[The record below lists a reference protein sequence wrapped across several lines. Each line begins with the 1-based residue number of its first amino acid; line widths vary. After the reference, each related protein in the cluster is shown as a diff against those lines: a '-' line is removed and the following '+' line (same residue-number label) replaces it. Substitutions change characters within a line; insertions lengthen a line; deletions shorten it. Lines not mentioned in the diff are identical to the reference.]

1 MGIQRVGLYVAT
13 GIKAAAI
20 LRELICAVD
29 RIRQRRIIAQHW
41 SRSWNVNR
49 LVSLVM
55 LVAFAAQHLMCCCT
69 GAAAHCCDHD
79 HPATGRVCTIA
90 DSHDDHGSH
99 ECGHESHEC
108 KHEHLSSSDCNH
120 SDHESCPGDPTH
132 QHHYCVGTHVFFMS
146 APRVDMPPSAMDHDF
161 GFGSLDVSIQGVMTS
176 LAAASR
182 HGVDSGP
189 PLSSCPQRSAL
200 CVYRI

>member
-1 MGIQRVGLYVAT
+1 M
-13 GIKAAAI
+13 
-20 LRELICAVD
+20 
-29 RIRQRRIIAQHW
+29 
-41 SRSWNVNR
+41 NR

-55 LVAFAAQHLMCCCT
+55 LVAFAAQHMMCCCT
-69 GAAAHCCDHD
+69 GTAAHSCDHD
-79 HPATGRVCTIA
+79 HSAAEPVCAIEHN
-90 DSHDDHGSH
+90 HDDHDSH
-99 ECGHESHEC
+99 KCD
-108 KHEHLSSSDCNH
+108 HEHLPLSDTEH
-120 SDHESCPGDPTH
+120 SDHEGCSGDHSYP
-132 QHHYCVGTHVFFMS
+132 HHYCIGTHVFFLS
-146 APRVDMPPSAMDHDF
+146 APRAEMPASVMHYDF